1 MNLISTVQRS
11 DYLLSK
17 DLPALI
23 EPNGI
28 QYRWLGCNLLFS
40 TPIHFNKIFVFIYN
54 NNNNDEDVIVD
65 RGVSLDVDIFG
76 DNLEELSVSIA
87 FRSVHNHRIS
97 AHSDSTTYGSIK
109 SDSMNVDTVFFFY
122 FSLTEHPSASPY
134 EYDCISNDGNN
145 ASAAARNICAAL
157 GEGAVADRTCRDWLK
172 RFRKGDMSLEDR
184 PRSGRPLESDIE

>member
-40 TPIHFNKIFVFIYN
+40 TPIHFNKN
-54 NNNNDEDVIVD
+54 VIVD

-76 DNLEELSVSIA
+76 DNLEELSVS
-87 FRSVHNHRIS
+87 
-97 AHSDSTTYGSIK
+97 STTALPVNRT
-109 SDSMNVDTVFFFY
+109 SMTN
-122 FSLTEHPSASPY
+122 SLKQ
-134 EYDCISNDGNN
+134 I
-145 ASAAARNICAAL
+145 
-157 GEGAVADRTCRDWLK
+157 VKQK
-172 RFRKGDMSLEDR
+172 RFY
-184 PRSGRPLESDIE
+184 

>member
-1 MNLISTVQRS
+1 MQLR
-11 DYLLSK
+11 L

-76 DNLEELSVSIA
+76 DNLEELSVS
-87 FRSVHNHRIS
+87 
-97 AHSDSTTYGSIK
+97 STTALPVNRT
-109 SDSMNVDTVFFFY
+109 SMTN
-122 FSLTEHPSASPY
+122 SLKQ
-134 EYDCISNDGNN
+134 I
-145 ASAAARNICAAL
+145 
-157 GEGAVADRTCRDWLK
+157 VKQK
-172 RFRKGDMSLEDR
+172 RFY
-184 PRSGRPLESDIE
+184 